1 MRAFINGSILT
12 VIALLAIGP
21 NAFTRDARA
30 ESSAAAVS
38 SADRA
43 SILRSLKMVADSRGQ
58 VENECSEKV
67 TPQFLS
73 ADLGGVVG
81 VAVLLVVEGGP
92 NSVSCYGDGPGL
104 TLMKRE
110 AVGWRNI
117 YSSRGGYMA
126 ILKTQHGGVH
136 DIAFAG
142 PGFKH
147 PLWTWN
153 GTTFT
158 LSKRTVSDAQTAG
171 AKIFP

>member
-12 VIALLAIGP
+12 VIALLVIGP

-81 VAVLLVVEGGP
+81 IAVLK
-92 NSVSCYGDGPGL
+92 
-104 TLMKRE
+104 MKGAE
-110 AVGWRNI
+110 
-117 YSSRGGYMA
+117 S
-126 ILKTQHGGVH
+126 L
-136 DIAFAG
+136 
-142 PGFKH
+142 GFFV
-147 PLWTWN
+147 PID
-153 GTTFT
+153 
-158 LSKRTVSDAQTAG
+158 DATRALG
-171 AKIFP
+171 IK